1 MKKGYIKVFSLDEYK
16 YIWVDKNEA
25 FQYYIDNI
33 LDFETV
39 DEYLN
44 MYDISNKYRVE
55 LVLKAFNDIMMN
67 KLELSVIKQSK
78 RGLLISD
85 CYNDAEFQTWN
96 TIIYNIRELLKIEL
110 NDFYVNICNDVYE
123 KYGNGFFH
131 YFHISYDENTKKYHI
146 HTQKRENDEIKH
158 DVMSYEELKERL
170 L

>member
-96 TIIYNIRELLKIEL
+96 TIIYNINNCTLQKFHNLPYRVKHYHY
-110 NDFYVNICNDVYE
+110 NDSHTPLSIS
-123 KYGNGFFH
+123 FF
-131 YFHISYDENTKKYHI
+131 IS
-146 HTQKRENDEIKH
+146 R
-158 DVMSYEELKERL
+158 
-170 L
+170 